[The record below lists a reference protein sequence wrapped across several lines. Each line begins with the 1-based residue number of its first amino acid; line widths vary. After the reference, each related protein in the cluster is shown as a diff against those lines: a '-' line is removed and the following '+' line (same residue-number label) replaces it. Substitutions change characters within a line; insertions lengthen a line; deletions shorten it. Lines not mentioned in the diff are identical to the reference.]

1 MNHVLFIIIEVV
13 LVYLVLSYIAKKR
26 NEKYLRT
33 PVLIGIVIVLTL
45 LPIESKLFSFK
56 TAEQGF
62 KYFYPTSSI
71 VDKFDYKDKKII
83 LYRKNVKN
91 SNKTVYTVDGS
102 IAVFKKEK
110 DRWKYIKNFSTSTTG
125 APGTNSYLYIKKV
138 EKNISFVN
146 VKIKT
151 EEKPVVEDS
160 LGSTFIDYKSPT
172 ANRPFWEFYGI
183 VENIQKGYYVKVN
196 NETIRVRITVDE
208 MLSVDDIPN
217 LEG

>member
-26 NEKYLRT
+26 NEKYIRT

-102 IAVFKKEK
+102 IAVFKK
-110 DRWKYIKNFSTSTTG
+110 
-125 APGTNSYLYIKKV
+125 
-138 EKNISFVN
+138 
-146 VKIKT
+146 
-151 EEKPVVEDS
+151 
-160 LGSTFIDYKSPT
+160 
-172 ANRPFWEFYGI
+172 
-183 VENIQKGYYVKVN
+183 
-196 NETIRVRITVDE
+196 
-208 MLSVDDIPN
+208 
-217 LEG
+217 

>member
-26 NEKYLRT
+26 NEKYIRT

-151 EEKPVVEDS
+151 EEKPVKNNF
-160 LGSTFIDYKSPT
+160 LCKRNGLLCKYYLCKSDRIGT
-172 ANRPFWEFYGI
+172 TKR
-183 VENIQKGYYVKVN
+183 N
-196 NETIRVRITVDE
+196 NC
-208 MLSVDDIPN
+208 
-217 LEG
+217 